1 MSKVAVSRLTVP
13 PAHIL
18 LVGAQ
23 GQLGR
28 AVQCAYAA
36 RPDVRVTGWT
46 IDDHDIAAPITRD
59 QVAELAPDVVI
70 NAAAWTHVD
79 GAERDPAAAYAAN
92 ALGPKHLA
100 EGCAA
105 CGAAL
110 VQISTNEV
118 FPGAPGIF
126 YREYDQPQAKG
137 AYARSK
143 LAGEIAARQML
154 DRLYIV
160 RIAWLFGAGGQNFP
174 TKILEAADRLGALRV
189 VDDEF
194 GNPTYA
200 PDLAAALAALVDTG
214 RYGIYHLVND
224 GWCSRYQLA
233 CAVLAAS
240 GRGHVPVTPISHKEW
255 VRPAPPPLHA
265 VLVNQAAASLG
276 IVLRPWGD
284 AVEEFCRMRQSLE
297 N

>member
-1 MSKVAVSRLTVP
+1 MSAVAAAA

-23 GQLGR
+23 GQLGKALQR
-28 AVQCAYAA
+28 VYSR
-36 RPDVRVTGWT
+36 RPQVRVTCWT
-46 IDDHDIAAPITRD
+46 IDDHDIAAPVTRD
-59 QVAELAPDVVI
+59 DVAALAPDVVI

-79 GAERDPAAAYAAN
+79 GAEQDPAGAYAAN
-92 ALGPKHLA
+92 TLGPKHLA

-118 FPGAPGIF
+118 FPGTPGVY
-126 YREYDQPQAKG
+126 YREYDQPQASSV
-137 AYARSK
+137 YARSK
-143 LAGEIAARQML
+143 LAGENAVRQML

-160 RIAWLFGAGGQNFP
+160 RLAWLFGPDGDNFP
-174 TKILEAADRLGALRV
+174 RKILAAADRLGALRI

-200 PDLAAALAALVDTG
+200 PDVAAAIAALVDTG
-214 RYGIYHLVND
+214 RYGIYHLVNE
-224 GWCSRYQLA
+224 GHCSRYQFG

-240 GRGHVPVTPISHKEW
+240 GHAHVPVTAISHKEW
-255 VRPAPPPLHA
+255 VRPSMPPLHA

-276 IVLRPWGD
+276 IVLRPWAA
-284 AVEEFCRMRQSLE
+284 AVEDFCRMRQSLE